1 MASNNWLSPAKLMRV
16 LGPIATEISFVGNF
30 WSPFAIILGASIMC
44 PTEKGHKRVCCRQ
57 DERQP
62 WGNGDKLRHLPSP
75 TYGYLPY
82 SAKWLLSFNKLQAGA
97 PPALPAFSTRGQST
111 LDGAAGS
118 RSREQICRKLDK
130 SCLFKTARPKAKTGC
145 LYFSTGHGDSLE
157 MWTGQWEDNQNV
169 CTYFTPTSQT
179 IKCMMKQLGYWSSRP
194 RIDL

>member
-1 MASNNWLSPAKLMRV
+1 MNNASPCFVLGNMKSRLVHPSEGISIVYHIFHPWPQMTDFSLQKLMRV

-62 WGNGDKLRHLPSP
+62 WGNGDKLGHLPSP

-97 PPALPAFSTRGQST
+97 LPALPFSSTRGHST
-111 LDGAAGS
+111 LDGVAAGS
-118 RSREQICRKLDK
+118 KFAESLIRAVFSKL
-130 SCLFKTARPKAKTGC
+130 
-145 LYFSTGHGDSLE
+145 
-157 MWTGQWEDNQNV
+157 
-169 CTYFTPTSQT
+169 
-179 IKCMMKQLGYWSSRP
+179 
-194 RIDL
+194 